1 VNEERLRG
9 LLARVAAGE
18 VRVDEAL
25 GALRTLPFEDVG
37 PALVDHH
44 RQIRT
49 GFPEV
54 VFGEGKTPEDTVT
67 VVERLVAAGSP
78 VLVTRASEEMRR
90 RLVARFPGAEVEDDA
105 RAVRLN
111 AVAARQGRIA
121 VCSAGTSDRPVAA
134 EAAFTAETFG
144 AEVDRIEDVGVSGL
158 HRLLARL
165 DRIRRADAVVVVAGM
180 EGALPSVVTGLVAAP
195 VIAVPTSIGYGASFG
210 GVAALLAMLNSCA
223 AGLVVVNIDN
233 GFGAGVAAT
242 RIARAVAATT
252 SADAAA
258 GESTATAAGTR

>member
-1 VNEERLRG
+1 VNEDRLRE
-9 LLARVAAGE
+9 LLARLAAGE
-18 VRVDEAL
+18 VLVDEAL
-25 GALRTLPFEDVG
+25 SALRTLPFEDVG

-54 VFGEGKTPEDTVT
+54 VFGEGKTAEDAVL
-67 VVERLVAAGSP
+67 VVEKLAASGSP
-78 VLVTRASEEMRR
+78 VLVTRASEEIRR
-90 RLVARFPGAEVEDDA
+90 RLVERFPGAEVDDDA

-111 AVAARQGRIA
+111 AATPRRGGRIA

-180 EGALPSVVTGLVAAP
+180 EGALPSVVTGLVSAP

-233 GFGAGVAAT
+233 GFGAAVAAT
-242 RIARAVAATT
+242 KIARAVAA
-252 SADAAA
+252 SAAA
-258 GESTATAAGTR
+258 RESTATATR